1 MTTRQVFPQNASCD
15 MEEVEKNDRDS
26 LENNEENLIDVES
39 EGEQV
44 ESTDNELGKCLIEAT

>member
-1 MTTRQVFPQNASCD
+1 